1 MPLVSIIIPV
11 YNVEKFLGFCLDSV
25 MAQTFTDF
33 EALCVNDGSTDGSAQ
48 ILEKYA
54 KKDKRF
60 KIIHQENKGLS
71 GARNTGLR
79 EALGKYVYF
88 LDSDDA
94 IHPKLLETALYFMQ
108 KHQAEMV
115 CFDFQKVME
124 NDLPAQAKDISMP
137 EIKAKYYANPLAE
150 CNHKFPAEVWTK
162 LYDRRLLEK
171 EKFIEHILFEDVPF
185 TYSILAKRPKTVM
198 IDEKLYF
205 YTLRHSSL
213 SKQEGQVSHIL
224 DYHTGVKAL
233 IKLFDTFNDME
244 KKAVLHFLLPDL
256 LKQQYNRCL
265 RASDKNKNE
274 MLEAFADELRDLD
287 EAGLLKF
294 RYHKFLRWLA
304 YRRLVKK
311 GK

>member
-11 YNVEKFLGFCLDSV
+11 YNVEKFLSFCLDSV

-33 EALCVNDGSTDGSAQ
+33 EVLCIDDGSTDGSAK

-60 KIIHQENKGLS
+60 KIIHQENS
-71 GARNTGLR
+71 GVSKARNTGLR
-79 EALGKYVYF
+79 EALGQYIYF
-88 LDSDDA
+88 LDSDDTIA
-94 IHPKLLETALYFMQ
+94 PKLLETALYFMQ
-108 KHQAEMV
+108 QYQAEMV

-124 NDLPAQAKDISMP
+124 NNFPYQAKEISIP
-137 EIKAKYYANPLAE
+137 EIKAKYYVNPLAE

-162 LYDRRLLEK
+162 LYDRHLLEK
-171 EKFIEHILFEDVPF
+171 EKFIEHISFEDVPF
-185 TYSILAKRPKTVM
+185 TYSILARRPKIVM

-213 SKQEGQVSHIL
+213 SKQEGKVSHIL

-233 IKLFDTFNDME
+233 IKLFDVFNEVE

-274 MLEAFADELRDLD
+274 MLEAFANELRDLD
-287 EAGLLKF
+287 QAGLLRF
-294 RYHKFLRWLA
+294 RYHKFLRWFA
-304 YRRLVKK
+304 YRRLIKK
-311 GK
+311 EK